1 MGNTSSQKL
10 TGGGGGSCGS
20 GHWRRNRAWTPPAAV
35 SSDHQPPSPVVGA
48 QLAERHLEGRGVP
61 EADEALIE
69 AVARTVLLPPGDVDG
84 AGIDHQP
91 LPRRAGDGG
100 IAEGGG
106 GGVRLEIYGVG
117 ELLPAGL
124 AVREVHLPGDLGIV
138 RGDLL
143 DDVAGLVVAVDA
155 EPGRLLAHL
164 PTAVLEPFGARIGR
178 PPRHLPPSTP
188 PLRQASWHP
197 RSRVRRRKRR
207 ASQRRRYFANPTR
220 GWAAGERG
228 DERRGRRPR
237 RPSPVTTRAGGAGGH
252 PTGGEES
259 LAALGGARP
268 PTRTGDAGRLA
279 AA

>member
-106 GGVRLEIYGVG
+106 ERVLLEIHGVG
-117 ELLPAGL
+117 ELVPAGL

-178 PPRHLPPSTP
+178 PPRHLRPDVVLVGRRVPDPGDADRGVDDATYDALLFRHGLLPCDKPPGTLDPGCAGASAAPASGDDISPILHEAGP
-188 PLRQASWHP
+188 PGSEATSVVVVAQ
-197 RSRVRRRKRR
+197 
-207 ASQRRRYFANPTR
+207 
-220 GWAAGERG
+220 G
-228 DERRGRRPR
+228 GRRP
-237 RPSPVTTRAGGAGGH
+237 
-252 PTGGEES
+252 
-259 LAALGGARP
+259 
-268 PTRTGDAGRLA
+268 
-279 AA
+279 